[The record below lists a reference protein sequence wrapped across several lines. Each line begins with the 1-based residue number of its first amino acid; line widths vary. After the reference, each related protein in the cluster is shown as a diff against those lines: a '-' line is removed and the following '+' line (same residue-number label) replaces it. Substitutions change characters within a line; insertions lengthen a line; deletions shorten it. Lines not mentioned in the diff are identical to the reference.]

1 MSSLSSFDN
10 LLLDD
15 RKIIVGVDFGTTF
28 SGLAWAEGRQVIPL
42 VKPFFLQI
50 STELAAEGPN

>member
-1 MSSLSSFDN
+1 MSSLPSFDN
-10 LLLDD
+10 LLLED

-42 VKPFFLQI
+42 V
-50 STELAAEGPN
+50 